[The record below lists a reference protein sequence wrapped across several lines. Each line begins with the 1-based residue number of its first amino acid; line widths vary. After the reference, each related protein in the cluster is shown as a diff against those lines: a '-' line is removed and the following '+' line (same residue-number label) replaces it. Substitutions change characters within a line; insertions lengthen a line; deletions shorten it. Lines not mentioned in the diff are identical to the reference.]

1 MEAPLLSVCLITYNH
16 ASFITQAIEGVLMQK
31 VNFNWELIIADD
43 FSTDGTREIIIE
55 YKKKYPDFITLI
67 LQEKNV
73 GAAQNWMDLITKPIS
88 KYIAYFE
95 GDDYWIDP
103 LKLQKQ
109 VDFLENNPEYIACCH
124 NVLVKNEIENTEYL
138 MWQWDKN
145 IDFTIEDLA
154 LGNKISTL
162 SLVFKND
169 KDVINKVFDFF
180 TIYPQ
185 SPIGDY
191 VLNMFLAEKGK
202 IKYFHGKMG
211 IYRIH
216 TGGIWISKFNNSDF
230 ALMKFYE
237 SICLINNLIK
247 SIKNEKFKI
256 IYNNFNNQKIN
267 LYEKTC
273 KIDIERNKARELK
286 KDSKEM
292 FKLLWYFE
300 GNRFRF
306 MLSCLFRIYLTRM
319 YIRLKK

>member
-1 MEAPLLSVCLITYNH
+1 
-16 ASFITQAIEGVLMQK
+16 
-31 VNFNWELIIADD
+31 
-43 FSTDGTREIIIE
+43 
-55 YKKKYPDFITLI
+55 
-67 LQEKNV
+67 
-73 GAAQNWMDLITKPIS
+73 
-88 KYIAYFE
+88 
-95 GDDYWIDP
+95 
-103 LKLQKQ
+103 
-109 VDFLENNPEYIACCH
+109 
-124 NVLVKNEIENTEYL
+124 